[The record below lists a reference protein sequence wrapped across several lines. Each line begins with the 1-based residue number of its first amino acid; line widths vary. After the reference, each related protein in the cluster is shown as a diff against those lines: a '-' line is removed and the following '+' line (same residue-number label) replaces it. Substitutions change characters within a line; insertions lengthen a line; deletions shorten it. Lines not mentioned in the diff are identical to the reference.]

1 MINHD
6 FGKLILR
13 VCVGG
18 LMLFHGIFKLQY
30 GIDGVTGLLESRGLP
45 TFMAYG
51 VYVGEILAP
60 LLILIGYQV
69 RLAALVE
76 IFTML
81 IAIYS
86 VFGFSI
92 FGLNNTGGWVIEHQL
107 LYILPCL
114 ALFFM
119 GGGRYGIHIFL
130 KKSY

>member
-51 VYVGEILAP
+51 VYVGEILASHRVSSAFSSTC
-60 LLILIGYQV
+60 GDFHN
-69 RLAALVE
+69 A
-76 IFTML
+76 
-81 IAIYS
+81 YS
-86 VFGFSI
+86 Y
-92 FGLNNTGGWVIEHQL
+92 L
-107 LYILPCL
+107 
-114 ALFFM
+114 
-119 GGGRYGIHIFL
+119 
-130 KKSY
+130 

>member
-1 MINHD
+1 MVTQD
-6 FGKLILR
+6 LGKLILR
-13 VCVGG
+13 LCVGG

-30 GIDGVTGLLESRGLP
+30 GIDGVSGLLESKGLP

-60 LLILIGYQV
+60 ILILIGYQV
-69 RLAALVE
+69 RIAALVE

-81 IAIYS
+81 VAIYS
-86 VFGFSI
+86 VFGLSI
-92 FGLNNTGGWVIEHQL
+92 FGLDDTGGWIIEHQL

-119 GGGRYGIHIFL
+119 GGGRYGIGLFL
-130 KKSY
+130 KKY

>member
-92 FGLNNTGGWVIEHQL
+92 FSGMPGKPAPVPISIIFSLSFI
-107 LYILPCL
+107 Y
-114 ALFFM
+114 LF
-119 GGGRYGIHIFL
+119 IVKL
-130 KKSY
+130 ST

>member
-1 MINHD
+1 MVTQD
-6 FGKLILR
+6 LGKLILR
-13 VCVGG
+13 LCVGG

-30 GIDGVTGLLESRGLP
+30 GIDGVSGLLESKGLP

-51 VYVGEILAP
+51 VYVGEVLAP

-69 RLAALVE
+69 RIAALVE

-81 IAIYS
+81 VAIYS
-86 VFGFSI
+86 LFGFSI
-92 FGLNNTGGWVIEHQL
+92 FGLDDTGGWIIEHQL

-119 GGGRYGIHIFL
+119 GGGRYGIGLFL
-130 KKSY
+130 KKY

>member
-6 FGKLILR
+6 LGKLILR
-13 VCVGG
+13 LCVGG

-30 GIDGVTGLLESRGLP
+30 GIDGVSGLLESKGLP

-69 RLAALVE
+69 RIAALIE

-81 IAIYS
+81 VAIYS

-92 FGLNNTGGWVIEHQL
+92 FGLDSTGGWVIEHQL

-119 GGGRYGIHIFL
+119 GGGRYGIGLFL
-130 KKSY
+130 KKY